1 MSEGKCVSRLP
12 AVLLLVTLAGGVI
25 IGLWMTTYKA
35 HEYYHADDRDR
46 LYLPIREQDST
57 FKVEQAGRYELS
69 YQEGLADLTFDV
81 ISIDKGTPIPIER
94 FGIVT
99 QLAHTRGWR
108 GHAFWIDSPG
118 IYRLSVRPWPTG
130 AEVHL
135 SDTNTQAIAR
145 WSIGGMLFTAVCLT
159 LMTLIA
165 FRIFKR
171 AKESGSRPMEV
182 PKASQG

>member
-1 MSEGKCVSRLP
+1 MSEGKCSSGLP
-12 AVLLLVTLAGGVI
+12 AVLLLVALAGGVV

-35 HEYYHADDRDR
+35 HEYYHADDPGR

-57 FKVEQAGRYELS
+57 FKVERAGRYELS
-69 YQEGLADLTFDV
+69 YRDDLGDLTFDV
-81 ISIDKGTPIPIER
+81 VSIDRGTPIPLER

-99 QLAHTRGWR
+99 QMAHTRGWR

-118 IYRLSVRPWPTG
+118 IYRLSIRPWANG

-145 WSIGGMLFTAVCLT
+145 WSFGGMLFTAVCP
-159 LMTLIA
+159 LMTLII
-165 FRIFKR
+165 FRIFRR
-171 AKESGSRPMEV
+171 AKESGSRPTEV
-182 PKASQG
+182 PKASPG